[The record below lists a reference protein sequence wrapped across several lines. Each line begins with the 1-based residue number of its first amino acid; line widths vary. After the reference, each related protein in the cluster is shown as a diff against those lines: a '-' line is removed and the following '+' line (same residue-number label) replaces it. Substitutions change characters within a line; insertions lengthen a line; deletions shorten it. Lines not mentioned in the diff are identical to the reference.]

1 MAKLKKT
8 LEEKGDIFSPEDFLE
23 EEQLIAQTAELFI
36 KNEVL
41 PQMDSLEK
49 KNYEVAKNLF
59 KKSGELGLLAI
70 DVPEDYGGFALG
82 KKLSGLIAEK
92 IGYGGAFSV
101 SYNIHVGVGT
111 LPYVYFGSEAQKQKY
126 LPQLISGDWIG
137 AYALTEAGAGSDALS
152 PKTRAIYNSKSDSWI
167 INGEKQWITNAH
179 IANVF
184 VVFCQ
189 TNDGMTAFIVEK
201 NTAGVSI
208 GAEEEKM
215 GIHGSST
222 ATLILEDVVVPSA
235 NILGEKGKGH
245 QVAMNILNLARLKLA
260 FSNIGTAKQA
270 FNFSLSYAKERQ
282 QFDRALVEF
291 TLIQE
296 KLAEMATSIYASE
309 SAAYR
314 TADMIDQ
321 APTDEGITS
330 LKAFAMECAINKVRC
345 SEMLGHVTDEA
356 VQIHGGYGYMRDYD
370 VERLYRDARIS
381 RIFEG
386 TNEINRLTI
395 AKNLLHKHSS
405 KDITINTPTPL
416 HRDRNSQFI
425 ELGKELLSLSL
436 KAVSNAKIDIN
447 REQQYARLLANIIT
461 ELYTMEATYMRT
473 SKLQHRKQNQKWK
486 DLATDIKCEQCFQYL
501 KQQTISLISAA
512 ILDEKE
518 RFVAFANIENYQ
530 IPLYSNLLL
539 KKRQLAQILID
550 QPKLLK

>member
-41 PQMDSLEK
+41 PQIDSLEK

-59 KKSGELGLLAI
+59 QKSGELGLLAI

-189 TNDGMTAFIVEK
+189 TNDGMTAFIVERDI
-201 NTAGVSI
+201 AGVSI

-296 KLAEMATSIYASE
+296 KLAEMVTSIYASE

-416 HRDRNSQFI
+416 HQDRNSQFI

-436 KAVSNAKIDIN
+436 EAVSNAKIDIN

-461 ELYTMEATYMRT
+461 ELYTMESTYMRT

-486 DLATDIKCEQCFQYL
+486 DLATDIICEQCFQYL

>member
-36 KNEVL
+36 KNDVL
-41 PQMDSLEK
+41 PQMDSLEN

-201 NTAGVSI
+201 NTAGLSI

-235 NILGEKGKGH
+235 NILGEKGNGH

-405 KDITINTPTPL
+405 KGITINTPTPL

-436 KAVSNAKIDIN
+436 EAVSNARIDIN

-473 SKLQHRKQNQKWK
+473 LKLQHRKQNQKWK
-486 DLATDIKCEQCFQYL
+486 DLATDIICEQCFQYL

>member
-36 KNEVL
+36 KNDVL
-41 PQMDSLEK
+41 PQMDSLEN

-235 NILGEKGKGH
+235 NILGEKGNGH

-270 FNFSLSYAKERQ
+270 LNFSLSYAKERQ

-296 KLAEMATSIYASE
+296 KLAEMVTSIYASE

-486 DLATDIKCEQCFQYL
+486 DLATDIICEQCFQYL

>member
-1 MAKLKKT
+1 M
-8 LEEKGDIFSPEDFLE
+8 
-23 EEQLIAQTAELFI
+23 
-36 KNEVL
+36 
-41 PQMDSLEK
+41 
-49 KNYEVAKNLF
+49 AKNLF

-539 KKRQLAQILID
+539 KKGN
-550 QPKLLK
+550 

>member
-36 KNEVL
+36 KNDVL
-41 PQMDSLEK
+41 PQMDSLEN

-189 TNDGMTAFIVEK
+189 TNDRMTAFIVEK

-235 NILGEKGKGH
+235 NILGEKGNGH

-296 KLAEMATSIYASE
+296 KLAEMVTSIYASE

-405 KDITINTPTPL
+405 KGITINTPTPL

-436 KAVSNAKIDIN
+436 EAVSNAKIDIN

-473 SKLQHRKQNQKWK
+473 SKLQHRKQIQKWK
-486 DLATDIKCEQCFQYL
+486 DLATDIICEQCFQYL

>member
-36 KNEVL
+36 KNDVL
-41 PQMDSLEK
+41 PQMDSLEN

-201 NTAGVSI
+201 NTAGLSI

-235 NILGEKGKGH
+235 NILGEKGNGH

-405 KDITINTPTPL
+405 KGITINTPTPL

-436 KAVSNAKIDIN
+436 EAVSNARIDIN

-473 SKLQHRKQNQKWK
+473 LKLQHRKQNQKWK
-486 DLATDIKCEQCFQYL
+486 DLATDIICEQCFQYL

-539 KKRQLAQILID
+539 KKGN
-550 QPKLLK
+550 

>member
-36 KNEVL
+36 KNDVL
-41 PQMDSLEK
+41 PQMDSLEN

-111 LPYVYFGSEAQKQKY
+111 SPYVYFGSEAQKQKY

-235 NILGEKGKGH
+235 NILGEKGNGH

-296 KLAEMATSIYASE
+296 KLAEMVTSIYASE

-405 KDITINTPTPL
+405 KGITINTPTPL

-436 KAVSNAKIDIN
+436 EAVSNARIDIN

-473 SKLQHRKQNQKWK
+473 LKLQHRKQNQKWK
-486 DLATDIKCEQCFQYL
+486 DLATDIICEQCFQYL